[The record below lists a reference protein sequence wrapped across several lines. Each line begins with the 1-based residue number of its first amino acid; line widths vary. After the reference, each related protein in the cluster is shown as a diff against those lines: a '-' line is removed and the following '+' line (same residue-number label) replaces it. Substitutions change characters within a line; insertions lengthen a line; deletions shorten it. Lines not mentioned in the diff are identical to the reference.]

1 MRSSLNL
8 LIYVECTRVVCAAQ
22 NDGDEVE
29 PAEDGEELLRGVVPA
44 EGVLEG
50 QVELVLALRHP
61 VTLHTLLLKVQKGI

>member
-1 MRSSLNL
+1 ML
-8 LIYVECTRVVCAAQ
+8 ECTRVVCAAQ
-22 NDGDEVE
+22 HDGDEVE

-61 VTLHTLLLKVQKGI
+61 VALHTLLLKVHKGI